1 MKIQYTLNNDIVAR
15 AATQLNWE
23 INKIDGTFYIIKNE
37 RMINAKS
44 IIGLLSGN
52 FHKGDTITIE
62 FESEDNAD
70 KIKEIFSQVGD
81 FVKEVE

>member
-15 AATQLNWE
+15 EATQLNWE

-52 FHKGDTITIE
+52 FHKGDTIIIE
-62 FESEDNAD
+62 FESEDSVE
-70 KIKEIFSQVGD
+70 KVKEIFNKIGRE
-81 FVKEVE
+81 KE